1 MRSFR
6 PALIALGLL
15 AATAAPARADFTAF
29 LGATTTPTNRQ
40 VRGAAVGSGKG
51 FDTSNKENF
60 DGIGLKNITTRVEFL
75 NGTVDFDSTPGKGT
89 LIALHVPL

>member
-40 VRGAAVGSGKG
+40 VRGASVGSGLLIVA
-51 FDTSNKENF
+51 FEFEYSS
-60 DGIGLKNITTRVEFL
+60 TTEDVTTGASPRSVAATASCDA
-75 NGTVDFDSTPGKGT
+75 GADAASSRM
-89 LIALHVPL
+89 